1 MNPLIRFPDKAI
13 VMPLRLFGSV
23 EYYAAM
29 SAFGTV
35 YIDDTTRFDK
45 RQKAVHRY
53 SIIDTQGPLDLTVP
67 IAKPKVSPKAPI
79 DLATPNV
86 VEEGRKATWRDI
98 ALSSHGNWQHVHDV
112 SLASPYGRTPFYEF
126 YADRLKSFFAED
138 VVYSFE
144 SIADYDLAADS
155 LVRIILGFENRVI
168 PLSVAAKDHHLSKT
182 AGEHHHS
189 AVAEEYL
196 KLAETSSN
204 DVSSHL
210 DDVVGLPIRY
220 NGIPSIKSS
229 GTLISKNIPSVNVS
243 EIIDSKDTAKL
254 ISEIMPLEYY
264 QVRSARFGFA
274 GRLSILDLIFN
285 LGPEAPLHLHRLT
298 SKLKTE

>member
-67 IAKPKVSPKAPI
+67 IAKPKVSSKAPI

-112 SLASPYGRTPFYEF
+112 SLASAYGRTPFYEF

-138 VVYSFE
+138 VVNSFK
-144 SIADYDLAADS
+144 SIADYDLAADAV
-155 LVRIILGFENRVI
+155 VRSILGITTPVVM
-168 PLSVAAKDHHLSKT
+168 L
-182 AGEHHHS
+182 S
-189 AVAEEYL
+189 AVL
-196 KLAETSSN
+196 KGQSMLLNAAHGLEK
-204 DVSSHL
+204 HL
-210 DDVVGLPIRY
+210 DGCLPNGQNRTLQNGSNSIVNSVESTNSILPIEKA
-220 NGIPSIKSS
+220 NELIASI
-229 GTLISKNIPSVNVS
+229 TPQ
-243 EIIDSKDTAKL
+243 
-254 ISEIMPLEYY
+254 EYY
-264 QVRSARFGFA
+264 QVRESRFGFV
-274 GRLSILDLIFN
+274 GNLSILDLIFN
-285 LGPEAPLHLHRLT
+285 IGPEAPLHLHRLT